1 MPKACFPVGTAYVE
15 NAGDLRGTIDMLL
28 SPAGTRP

>member
-1 MPKACFPVGTAYVE
+1 MFPVGTVNVE
-15 NAGDLRGTIDMLL
+15 NAGDLRGTFDMLL